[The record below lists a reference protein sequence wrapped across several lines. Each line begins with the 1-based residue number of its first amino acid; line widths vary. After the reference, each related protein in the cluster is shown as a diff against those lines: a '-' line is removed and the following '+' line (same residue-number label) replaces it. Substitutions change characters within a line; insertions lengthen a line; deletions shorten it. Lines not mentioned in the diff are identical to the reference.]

1 MISKKQRPLISALF
15 LFLLLPLS
23 TTTAQPVEIINLHH
37 RPADEVIP
45 VIRPFLKPGD
55 ALTGTDY
62 QLIIRTDPE
71 NLTAIRDFIAKL
83 DKAPTQLL
91 ISVKNSGQLNSVD
104 SKMNIGGTVGSDSR
118 RVVINDSGAS
128 ENIHIE
134 ASRNETAGSRQQTPQ
149 IRVTEGRPALIYTGI
164 SVPLKTRQQL
174 RQGNRI
180 IEQER
185 VEYRNVQSGLYVTAR
200 LNHDNEVIL
209 DIEPQQQSLGESG
222 AINTFNLSTTIRGKL
237 GEWIPLG
244 EVMENSVTSSTQLA
258 GTASTRTHN
267 RNNVML
273 KVEKIQN

>member
-1 MISKKQRPLISALF
+1 MILKQCPLISALF
-15 LFLLLPLS
+15 LLLSLN
-23 TTTAQPVEIINLHH
+23 TAAQPVEIINLRH

-62 QLIIRTDPE
+62 QLIIRTDLE
-71 NLTAIRDFIAKL
+71 NLTTIRNFIARL
-83 DKAPTQLL
+83 DKAPAQLL

-104 SKMNIGGTVGSDSR
+104 SKMDIGGTISSDSR
-118 RVVINDSGAS
+118 RIVINDSGTS
-128 ENIHIE
+128 ENIHVE
-134 ASRNETAGSRQQTPQ
+134 ASRNETSGSRRQTPQ
-149 IRVTEGRPALIYTGI
+149 IRVTEGRPGLIYTGI

-200 LNHDNEVIL
+200 LNQDNEVIL
-209 DIEPQQQSLGESG
+209 DIKPQQQSLGESG
-222 AINTFNLSTTIRGKL
+222 AINTFNLSTTVRGKL

-258 GTASTRTHN
+258 GTTSTRIHN

-273 KVEKIQN
+273 KVEKIED